1 MKQFFGMS
9 QRGRIEEAVS
19 GIKNP
24 QFLMLM
30 SNAAQFEAHVKTLE
44 KLYPGVPSIG
54 CIGNRESA

>member
-24 QFLMLM
+24 QFLMHSEETLDQ
-30 SNAAQFEAHVKTLE
+30 SNKTQQNKKPL
-44 KLYPGVPSIG
+44 LQTTTLSVY
-54 CIGNRESA
+54 

>member
-30 SNAAQFEAHVKTLE
+30 
-44 KLYPGVPSIG
+44 
-54 CIGNRESA
+54 